1 MSRRCWSPWCF
12 PFGGWLHFLAS
23 LANSF
28 PAGLQ
33 GSDSSIKIAV
43 FLPNCRKRSNA
54 VFFVPHH
61 LDHLSY
67 EVVLLGRLAGR
78 FCPPRPAA
86 FLCPIWTTDFLQSRF
101 FFGLVV
107 LPSRL
112 SFPFPVFHH
121 FRPSLSSLLSRA
133 SFLSALLRSFFVFRR
148 IDRLELAASAD
159 G

>member
-1 MSRRCWSPWCF
+1 MVPWVILLRRLAS
-12 PFGGWLHFLAS
+12 LLAS

-54 VFFVPHH
+54 VFTLPHH
-61 LDHLSY
+61 LDHLSDCS
-67 EVVLLGRLAGR
+67 VLFGRLAGR
-78 FCPPRPAA
+78 FCSPRPAA
-86 FLCPIWTTDFLQSRF
+86 RLCPIWITDFLQSAF
-101 FFGLVV
+101 LTSQYC
-107 LPSRL
+107 PSRL
-112 SFPFPVFHH
+112 SFPSRSVHRFL
-121 FRPSLSSLLSRA
+121 RSLSSLLSCA
-133 SFLSALLRSFFVFRR
+133 SFPSALLRSFVVFRR

>member
-1 MSRRCWSPWCF
+1 MVPWVILS
-12 PFGGWLHFLAS
+12 WRLASSLAS

-86 FLCPIWTTDFLQSRF
+86 RLCPIWITDFFQSRF
-101 FFGLVV
+101 LTLQYSPRASRSRFPFSTASSALSPLFTHA
-107 LPSRL
+107 LPSPALCFVR
-112 SFPFPVFHH
+112 S
-121 FRPSLSSLLSRA
+121 
-133 SFLSALLRSFFVFRR
+133 SFL
-148 IDRLELAASAD
+148 D
-159 G
+159 GSTV

>member
-1 MSRRCWSPWCF
+1 MVPWVILS
-12 PFGGWLHFLAS
+12 WRLASSLAS

-54 VFFVPHH
+54 VLFVPHH

-78 FCPPRPAA
+78 FCLPRPAA

-101 FFGLVV
+101 LTSQYS
-107 LPSRL
+107 PRASRSRFTL
-112 SFPFPVFHH
+112 STVSFALSLLFSLALPFPARCFV
-121 FRPSLSSLLSRA
+121 RS
-133 SFLSALLRSFFVFRR
+133 SFL
-148 IDRLELAASAD
+148 D
-159 G
+159 GSTV